1 MRPHADPRAD
11 RETSKDPKSRV
22 PKRLCRSRVARSADT
37 QQRFGTQP
45 VVLNSVKRD
54 AGFLLQRNHSQGN
67 IASVSVVRPTACM
80 YTKVVTAVLHIQ
92 RIST

>member
-1 MRPHADPRAD
+1 MATKKMRPHADPRAD

-54 AGFLLQRNHSQGN
+54 AGFLLQRNH
-67 IASVSVVRPTACM
+67 RPTACM